1 MTMHN
6 ISLKPRGNNSEPLE
20 MAGTI
25 KTYRY
30 LDPNEQTEED
40 KAVEVVK

>member
-1 MTMHN
+1 MHD
-6 ISLKPRGNNSEPLE
+6 ISLKPRGTNKELLE

-30 LDPNEQTEED
+30 LDPDEQAAAPLEED
-40 KAVEVVK
+40 GP